1 MIMMV
6 GVNPCKPAFLALIVL
21 SGTDGFGLLSGP
33 PCTKGHSETLSTM
46 WMAQE
51 SQTES
56 ASFDPSLL
64 TMGRRTLLQRIPVAA
79 LGWTAA
85 ALRPAAVHAEY
96 TDLPSIAPC
105 PRSSS
110 GDASS
115 STNCVS
121 TASVR
126 QLDQYLPPWTYNGM
140 SRAEVVARLKGVIE
154 SDSNLSLIV
163 DQPNYWKV
171 QATRSFNVDEIEL
184 VFNDADE
191 VITFRSIQV
200 GGPSVSDF
208 GANRSRLEAIRIKA
222 QLGVMGQEYD
232 LADPTSEGAFGQ
244 LKAFYGL
251 QSGTGFEDINLDR

>member
-21 SGTDGFGLLSGP
+21 SRTDGFGLLSGP
-33 PCTKGHSETLSTM
+33 PCTKGYSETLSTM

-64 TMGRRTLLQRIPVAA
+64 TMDRRNLLQSIPVAA

-121 TASVR
+121 
-126 QLDQYLPPWTYNGM
+126 PWTYNGM